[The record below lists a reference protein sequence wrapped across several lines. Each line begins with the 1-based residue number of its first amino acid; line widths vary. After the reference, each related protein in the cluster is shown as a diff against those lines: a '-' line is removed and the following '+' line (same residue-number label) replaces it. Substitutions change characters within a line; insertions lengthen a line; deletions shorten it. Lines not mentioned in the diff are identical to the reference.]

1 MSLSI
6 LIPLIIFLSLTSF
19 ASFIGM
25 IRYGNRLNKE
35 AKPRINQHI
44 PPKPHKEEPMFG
56 KYSKLSEKEI
66 FSRGGGRR
74 GPGGHLQFKEKP
86 KNFGKTLIRIF
97 KYLGRAR
104 NFLIILFTVVIFTTC
119 LGLLGPILQGNAIN
133 AIKAKELDSLI
144 KTLLTLLSVYVLY
157 ALLELVVMLT
167 STYLSQNM
175 VRTMRK
181 DVFDKMI
188 TLSIRYFDTHQ
199 HGDIMSRVTND
210 VDNISNTV
218 SQSLTS
224 LISGVLTV
232 IGALVIMLVYSPL
245 LTLVSLST
253 LIFTVLS
260 TRFLSKHMRKFFRIQ
275 RSLVGEINAQVE
287 EMVIGHKTVK
297 AYNKQDDVEE
307 EFNQISKNLRKYG
320 FRAEVFG
327 GIMGPMMNLINNFS
341 YLLVVAFGAFFV
353 VKGVNNLEVG
363 AIITFASLS
372 RQFSRPINTIANLY
386 TQIQTSIAAAE
397 RVFDIL
403 DSEPEVNEGK
413 YTVED
418 LDITKPIEFKN
429 VNFSYVPGELVLK
442 NFSLEVNPGE
452 KIALVGATGSG
463 KTTIVN
469 LLMRFYDIDSGEILV
484 GGKNINDIEKHELRS
499 LIAIVLQDTVLF
511 KDTILNN
518 IKYGRL
524 DATFEEIKMSAKMS
538 NSKYFIERLK
548 NQYDTVLSESGN
560 NLSGGQRQL
569 LSISRAILADPKIL
583 ILDEATSSVD
593 TRTEKN
599 IQDALVKLMHNRTSL
614 IIAHRLSTIRDADK
628 IVVIDHGEIVE
639 IGNHDELIKHQGIY
653 YRLYKTQFEGNQI

>member
-1 MSLSI
+1 MTLSI
-6 LIPLIIFLSLTSF
+6 LIPLIIFLSCTALSSF
-19 ASFIGM
+19 MGM
-25 IRYGNRLNKE
+25 LRYGRRNETKENIINK
-35 AKPRINQHI
+35 NI
-44 PPKPHKEEPMFG
+44 PPKPNKEEPMFG
-56 KYSKLSEKEI
+56 KYARLSEKEI

-86 KNFGKTLIRIF
+86 KNFGKTLVRIF
-97 KYLGRAR
+97 KYLGRAK
-104 NFLIILFTVVIFTTC
+104 NYLIILFVVVIFTTC

-133 AIKAKELDSLI
+133 AIKAKELETLI
-144 KTLLTLLSVYVLY
+144 KILITLLSVYVAY
-157 ALLELVVMLT
+157 AFLELISMLT
-167 STYLSQNM
+167 STHLSQSM

-232 IGALVIMLVYSPL
+232 IGALVIMLIYSPL

-253 LIFTVLS
+253 LLLTVFS

-327 GIMGPMMNLINNFS
+327 GVMGPMMNLINNFG
-341 YLLVVAFGAFFV
+341 YLLVVAFGALFV
-353 VKGVNNLEVG
+353 SKGINNLEVG

-403 DSEPEVNEGK
+403 DSDPEINEGT

-418 LDITKPIEFKN
+418 LDISQPILFEN

-442 NFSLEVNPGE
+442 NFSLEVKPGE

-469 LLMRFYDIDSGEILV
+469 LLMRFYDVDSGEIIV
-484 GGKNINDIEKHELRS
+484 GGKNINEIDKQELRS

-524 DATFEEIKMSAKMS
+524 DATFEEIKLSAKMS

-548 NQYDTVLSESGN
+548 NQYDTVLTESGN

-639 IGNHDELIKHQGIY
+639 IGNHDELIKHQGVY

>member
-6 LIPLIIFLSLTSF
+6 LFPLIIFLSCTALSSF
-19 ASFIGM
+19 MGM
-25 IRYGNRLNKE
+25 LRYGRRNETKENIINK
-35 AKPRINQHI
+35 NI
-44 PPKPHKEEPMFG
+44 PPKPNKEEPMFG
-56 KYSKLSEKEI
+56 KYARLSEKEI
-66 FSRGGGRR
+66 FSRGGGGRR

-86 KNFGKTLIRIF
+86 KNFGKTLVRIF
-97 KYLGRAR
+97 KYLGRTK
-104 NFLIILFTVVIFTTC
+104 NYLIVLFVVVIFTTC

-133 AIKAKELDSLI
+133 AIKAKELETLI
-144 KTLLTLLSVYVLY
+144 KTLITLLSVYVAY
-157 ALLELVVMLT
+157 AFLELISMLT
-167 STYLSQNM
+167 STHLSQSM

-232 IGALVIMLVYSPL
+232 IGALVIMLIYSPL

-253 LIFTVLS
+253 LLLTVFS

-327 GIMGPMMNLINNFS
+327 GVMGPMMNLINNFG
-341 YLLVVAFGAFFV
+341 YLLVVAFGALFV
-353 VKGVNNLEVG
+353 IKGINNLEVG

-403 DSEPEVNEGK
+403 DSDPEINEGT

-418 LDITKPIEFKN
+418 LDISKPILFKN

-442 NFSLEVNPGE
+442 NFSLEVKPGE

-469 LLMRFYDIDSGEILV
+469 LLMRFYDVDSGEIIV
-484 GGKNINDIEKHELRS
+484 GGKNINDIDKQELRS

-524 DATFEEIKMSAKMS
+524 DATFEEIKLSAKMS

-548 NQYDTVLSESGN
+548 NQYDTVLTESGN

-639 IGNHDELIKHQGIY
+639 IGNHDELIKHQGVY

>member
-1 MSLSI
+1 MTLSI
-6 LIPLIIFLSLTSF
+6 LIPLIIFLSCTALSSF
-19 ASFIGM
+19 MGM
-25 IRYGNRLNKE
+25 LRYGRRNETKENIINK
-35 AKPRINQHI
+35 NI
-44 PPKPHKEEPMFG
+44 PPKPNKEEPMFG
-56 KYSKLSEKEI
+56 KYARLSEKEI

-86 KNFGKTLIRIF
+86 KNFGKTLVRIF
-97 KYLGRAR
+97 KYLGRAK
-104 NFLIILFTVVIFTTC
+104 NYLIILFVVVIFTTC

-133 AIKAKELDSLI
+133 AIKAKELETLI
-144 KTLLTLLSVYVLY
+144 KILITLLSVYVAY
-157 ALLELVVMLT
+157 AFLELISMLT
-167 STYLSQNM
+167 STHLSQSM

-188 TLSIRYFDTHQ
+188 SLSIRYFDTHQ

-232 IGALVIMLVYSPL
+232 IGALVIMLIYSPL

-253 LIFTVLS
+253 LLLTVFS

-327 GIMGPMMNLINNFS
+327 GVMGPMMNLINNFG
-341 YLLVVAFGAFFV
+341 YLLVVAFGALFV
-353 VKGVNNLEVG
+353 SKGINNLEVG

-403 DSEPEVNEGK
+403 DSDPEINEGT

-418 LDITKPIEFKN
+418 LDISQPILFKN

-442 NFSLEVNPGE
+442 NFSLEVKPGE

-469 LLMRFYDIDSGEILV
+469 LLMRFYDVDSGEIIV
-484 GGKNINDIEKHELRS
+484 GGKNINDIDKQELRS

-524 DATFEEIKMSAKMS
+524 DATFEEIKLSAKMS

-548 NQYDTVLSESGN
+548 NQYDTVLTESGN

-639 IGNHDELIKHQGIY
+639 IGNHDELIKHQGVY

>member
-1 MSLSI
+1 MSMSI
-6 LIPLIIFLSLTSF
+6 LFPLIIFFSCVALAGILGVLRKDKNQKVKKQDKILNT
-19 ASFIGM
+19 
-25 IRYGNRLNKE
+25 LNKE
-35 AKPRINQHI
+35 KMD
-44 PPKPHKEEPMFG
+44 EPIFG
-56 KYSKLSEKEI
+56 KYAKMSDKEI
-66 FSRGGGRR
+66 FSRGGRR
-74 GPGGHLQFKEKP
+74 GPGGGHLQFKEKP
-86 KNFGKTLIRIF
+86 KNFRKTLFRII
-97 KYLGRAR
+97 KYLGA
-104 NFLIILFTVVIFTTC
+104 NKKFLIILIVVVIFTTS

-133 AIKAKELDSLI
+133 AIKAKELYTLI
-144 KTLLTLLSVYVLY
+144 TTLAILLSVYVLY
-157 ALLELVVMLT
+157 AGLEFISIRT
-167 STYLSQNM
+167 SIYLSQNM

-188 TLSIRYFDTHQ
+188 TLSIGYFDTHQ

-224 LISGVLTV
+224 LISCVLTV
-232 IGALVIMLVYSPL
+232 IGALIIMLVYSPL
-245 LTLVSLST
+245 LTLIAIST
-253 LIFTVLS
+253 LFLTVLS
-260 TRFLSKHMRKFFRIQ
+260 TRTLSKYMRKFFRIQ

-297 AYNKQDDVEE
+297 AYNKQSDIED
-307 EFNQISKNLRKYG
+307 EFNQISSNLRKYG
-320 FRAEVFG
+320 FKAEIFG
-327 GIMGPMMNLINNFS
+327 GVMGPMMNLINNFS
-341 YLLVVAFGAFFV
+341 YLLVVAFGALFV
-353 VKGVNNLEVG
+353 SKGINNLEIG

-372 RQFSRPINTIANLY
+372 RQFARPINVIANLY
-386 TQIQTSIAAAE
+386 TQIQTSVAAAE

-403 DSEPEVNEGK
+403 DSEPEINEGTF
-413 YTVED
+413 TVND
-418 LDITKPIEFKN
+418 LDITKPIIFKD
-429 VNFSYVPGELVLK
+429 VDFSYVPGELVLK
-442 NFSLEVNPGE
+442 KFSLEVNPGE

-469 LLMRFYDIDSGEILV
+469 LLMRFYDVDSGEIIV
-484 GGKNINDIEKHELRS
+484 GGKNINDIDKKELRS

-524 DATFEEIKMSAKMS
+524 DATFEEVKLSAKMS

-548 NQYDTVLSESGN
+548 NQYDTVLAESGN

-639 IGNHDELIKHQGIY
+639 IGNHNELINKQGVY